1 VRLLVV
7 LLVAA
12 VSLAAITARA
22 EAPAVAVQAHEAYE
36 RGTAAYRRGDYA
48 TAAREYA
55 AADALSPSPVALQA
69 ALDAAL
75 RADDPVVGTTLLER
89 ASARPRTGGLDS
101 IVAAA
106 ERRFA
111 KLTGHVRFACGARAC
126 LASIDGAAVDASQSV
141 VVRVGAHT
149 VIVQSDGASATQS
162 VTVGPDE
169 TVEVRAPHNPPPA
182 PPPAA
187 PAVAPTSAAP
197 GDRGA
202 RPGPSPGNAGA
213 EPPQAPDSEERR
225 GLPRA
230 WFIVGLVATG
240 VAGGAAI
247 ASGVDTLDKHSSF
260 VGDCQGAVIASGAHC
275 GQRGVDGQSA
285 QMRTDVLVGVTGGL
299 AAATAVTALFVRWH
313 DVRLAAGP
321 AVVTLAGRF

>member
-12 VSLAAITARA
+12 VSLAATAARA
-22 EAPAVAVQAHEAYE
+22 DPQAVAVQAHEAYE

-89 ASARPRTGGLDS
+89 ASGRPRTGGLDS

-111 KLTGHVRFACGARAC
+111 RLTGHVRFACGGHAC

-149 VIVQSDGASATQS
+149 VIVQSDGASATQA

-169 TVEVRAPHNPPPA
+169 TVEVRAPQNPPPA
-182 PPPAA
+182 PAQPPPGA
-187 PAVAPTSAAP
+187 PVVAPS
-197 GDRGA
+197 
-202 RPGPSPGNAGA
+202 SPPP
-213 EPPQAPDSEERR
+213 EPPRAPEREERG

-260 VGDCQGAVIASGAHC
+260 AGDCQGSVIAPGANC

-285 QMRTDVLVGVTGGL
+285 QTRTDVLLAVTGGL

-313 DVRLAAGP
+313 DVRVAAGP
-321 AVVTLAGRF
+321 ASVWLAGRF